1 MAQGPT
7 QHCFVKLEPTTCAH
21 GASQTVPHHSLDVHP
36 QHTENTSSDPAPHLS
51 MNTAPMPAI
60 NILLI
65 HVQHLLLWLPLVMAL
80 VLLSSLLMV
89 SCCDTELAGM
99 EILCCC
105 TWTGCSNG
113 SIHTSKPSAT

>member
-7 QHCFVKLEPTTCAH
+7 QHCPVKLEPTTRAH
-21 GASQTVPHHSLDVHP
+21 GASQTVPHHSLDVHT
-36 QHTENTSSDPAPHLS
+36 QHTEDTSSDPAPHLS
-51 MNTAPMPAI
+51 MNTTPMPAI

-89 SCCDTELAGM
+89 SCCDADLAGM

-105 TWTGCSNG
+105 MWTGCSNG
-113 SIHTSKPSAT
+113 SMHTSKPSAT